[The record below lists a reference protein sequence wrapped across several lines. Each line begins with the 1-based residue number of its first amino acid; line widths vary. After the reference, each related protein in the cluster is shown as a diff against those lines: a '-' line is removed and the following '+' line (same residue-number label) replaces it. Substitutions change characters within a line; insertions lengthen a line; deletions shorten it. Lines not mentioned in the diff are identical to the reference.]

1 MTGITA
7 LGLPEARRNEAAAL
21 FRARGVPHRR
31 IEDWKYSD
39 LKSALGEGGIGAAV
53 AQWQILHQPDGVEL
67 FDLTQSNPPEWVLAN
82 FARTT
87 ANTMSAASLA
97 LSKGG
102 VALRVPKGVCITDPL
117 KLDFTA
123 AGHVA
128 RKGTRLNSSH

>member
-53 AQWQILHQPDGVEL
+53 AQWQI
-67 FDLTQSNPPEWVLAN
+67 
-82 FARTT
+82 R
-87 ANTMSAASLA
+87 
-97 LSKGG
+97 
-102 VALRVPKGVCITDPL
+102 
-117 KLDFTA
+117 
-123 AGHVA
+123 
-128 RKGTRLNSSH
+128 GTV